1 MIRWRMERKG
11 SLWTALVCSLVGLA
25 IYLASSMTG
34 YLAGKGLSAIVIV
47 CTLLAWVCLA
57 PVEPARLDGE
67 QSTVASIRS
76 LAAEVLLLIA
86 FAVFAMSRVR
96 LAADV
101 YFIPVNYPPSEQ
113 TALNWSIV
121 GVVGYAVAIVAVI
134 VRFCGKPRT
143 IAVSA
148 DSGAKV

>member
-1 MIRWRMERKG
+1 MISWHMERKG
-11 SLWTALVCSLVGLA
+11 SLWTALVCSVAGLA

-34 YLAGKGLSAIVIV
+34 YLAGKGLSAVVIV

-57 PVEPARLDGE
+57 PVELARLDGE
-67 QSTVASIRS
+67 QSVVASMRS
-76 LAAEVLLLIA
+76 LAAEVFLLIA

-113 TALNWSIV
+113 TALNWSIL
-121 GVVGYAVAIVAVI
+121 GVAGYAVAIVAVI
-134 VRFCGKPRT
+134 VRFCGEPRPLS
-143 IAVSA
+143 ISA
-148 DSGAKV
+148 GSRPEV

>member
-1 MIRWRMERKG
+1 MISLHMERKG
-11 SLWTALVCSLVGLA
+11 SIWTALVCSVAGLA

-34 YLAGKGLSAIVIV
+34 YLAGKGLSAVVIV

-57 PVEPARLDGE
+57 PVELARLDGE
-67 QSTVASIRS
+67 QSVVASMRS
-76 LAAEVLLLIA
+76 LAAEVFLLIA

-113 TALNWSIV
+113 TALNWSIL
-121 GVVGYAVAIVAVI
+121 GVAGYAVAIVAVI
-134 VRFCGKPRT
+134 VRFCGEPRPLA
-143 IAVSA
+143 ISA
-148 DSGAKV
+148 GSGPKV

>member
-1 MIRWRMERKG
+1 MISWHMERKG
-11 SLWTALVCSLVGLA
+11 SLWTALVCSVAGLA

-34 YLAGKGLSAIVIV
+34 YLAGKGLSAVVIV

-57 PVEPARLDGE
+57 PVELARLDGE
-67 QSTVASIRS
+67 QSVVASMRS
-76 LAAEVLLLIA
+76 LAAEVFLLIA

-113 TALNWSIV
+113 TALNWSIL
-121 GVVGYAVAIVAVI
+121 GVAGYAVAIVAVI
-134 VRFCGKPRT
+134 VRFCGEPRPLA
-143 IAVSA
+143 ISA
-148 DSGAKV
+148 GSGPKV

>member
-1 MIRWRMERKG
+1 MTRWRMERKG

-34 YLAGKGLSAIVIV
+34 YLAGKGLSAVVIV

-57 PVEPARLDGE
+57 PVELVRLDGE
-67 QSTVASIRS
+67 QSAVASIRS
-76 LAAEVLLLIA
+76 LAGEVLLLIA

-113 TALNWSIV
+113 TALNWSILAV
-121 GVVGYAVAIVAVI
+121 AGYAVAIVAVI
-134 VRFCGKPRT
+134 VRFCSEPRPVT
-143 IAVSA
+143 IPA
-148 DSGAKV
+148 DNGSKV

>member
-1 MIRWRMERKG
+1 MISWHMERKG
-11 SLWTALVCSLVGLA
+11 SLWTALVCSVAGLA

-34 YLAGKGLSAIVIV
+34 YLAGKGLSAVVIV

-57 PVEPARLDGE
+57 PVELARLDGE
-67 QSTVASIRS
+67 HSVVASMRS

-113 TALNWSIV
+113 TALNWSIL
-121 GVVGYAVAIVAVI
+121 GVAGYAVAIVAVI
-134 VRFCGKPRT
+134 VRFCGEPRPLA
-143 IAVSA
+143 ISA
-148 DSGAKV
+148 GSGSKV

>member
-1 MIRWRMERKG
+1 MISWHMERKG
-11 SLWTALVCSLVGLA
+11 SLWTALVCSVAGLA

-34 YLAGKGLSAIVIV
+34 YLAGKGLSAVVIV

-57 PVEPARLDGE
+57 PVELARLDGE
-67 QSTVASIRS
+67 QSVVASMRS

-113 TALNWSIV
+113 TALNWSIL
-121 GVVGYAVAIVAVI
+121 GVAGYAAAIVAVI
-134 VRFCGKPRT
+134 VRFCGEPRPVA
-143 IAVSA
+143 IPA
-148 DSGAKV
+148 DSGSKV

>member
-1 MIRWRMERKG
+1 MISWHMERKG
-11 SLWTALVCSLVGLA
+11 SFWTALVCSVAGLA

-34 YLAGKGLSAIVIV
+34 YLAGKGLSAVVIV

-57 PVEPARLDGE
+57 PVELARLDGE
-67 QSTVASIRS
+67 QSVVASMRS
-76 LAAEVLLLIA
+76 LAAEVFLLIA

-113 TALNWSIV
+113 TALNWSIL
-121 GVVGYAVAIVAVI
+121 GVAGYAVAIVAVI
-134 VRFCGKPRT
+134 VRFCGEPRPLA
-143 IAVSA
+143 ISA
-148 DSGAKV
+148 GSGPKV